1 MNTSI
6 VKQSCTWA
14 VTSVLALLAAGCTA
28 QQQARQTQPPP
39 PAAVQPAPAAQPG
52 FRTVSAAFPTGNRQ
66 TSVLLVEKTVP
77 TEVLA
82 GQPFDIVYKISN
94 LTDLLVQEVT
104 FAGQA
109 DRNFR
114 AEDATPE
121 PDRLA
126 DNEATWIIGDL
137 PPRQSREIRVR
148 GAALEEGSVTG
159 CGTVTFNPVLCDT
172 IRVVKPAIQL
182 AKSMPAQVIQ
192 CDPIPVRLVVR
203 NNGSSALTGVRVTDM
218 LPAGLQTES
227 GQNTATFDVGT
238 LAPGESK
245 ELTFNA
251 SATRTGKFTNPA
263 RATSAQGVE
272 ATTEASITVVKPAL
286 TVECQVPALKEMDG
300 QRFTEFFGRPFEVC
314 WTVQNTGDAVSANTV
329 LEVPVPA
336 GLTFR
341 SATEGGSA
349 SGGAVVWNLG
359 SLAPGASRKVCAT
372 FVGANAGGFTFSA
385 STRGACASPAATTC
399 SVTIQGISAIL
410 VEVVD
415 DPDPIQVGEETTY
428 TIRVT
433 NQGGGLDLRDVVVK
447 AIFPD
452 EMAPGAASGAG
463 QVSGK
468 TVTWPAV
475 ANLPVKQ
482 AVTYT
487 VKGRALKAGDNRVRF
502 EVTTRE
508 RPTPIVELESTTAY

>member
-1 MNTSI
+1 MKNST
-6 VKQSCTWA
+6 VKQSCVLA
-14 VTSVLALLAAGCTA
+14 VTTVLAILAAGCTA
-28 QQQARQTQPPP
+28 QQQARQTK
-39 PAAVQPAPAAQPG
+39 APAPAATEPAPTPG
-52 FRTVSAAFPTGNRQ
+52 FRTTSAAFPTGNRQ

-82 GQPFDIVYKISN
+82 GQPFEVVYKISN
-94 LTDLLVQEVT
+94 LTDLLVQDVT
-104 FAGQA
+104 FTGTS

-114 AEDATPE
+114 PEDATPE
-121 PDRLA
+121 PDRMG
-126 DNEATWIIGDL
+126 DREATWVIGDL

-148 GAALEEGSVTG
+148 GSALEEGTVSG
-159 CGTVTFNPVLCDT
+159 CGSVTFNPVLCDA

-203 NNGSSALTGVRVTDM
+203 NNGSSTLTGVRVVDS
-218 LPAGLQTES
+218 LPAGLQTEA
-227 GQNTATFDVGT
+227 GQNTASFDVGT
-238 LAPGESK
+238 LAPGEAK

-263 RATSAQGVE
+263 RVTTAQGVE
-272 ATTEASITVVKPAL
+272 ATAEASITVTKPVL
-286 TVECQVPALKEMDG
+286 TVACDVPALKEMDG

-314 WTVQNTGDAVSANTV
+314 WTVKNTGDAVSANTV

-341 SATEGGSA
+341 AATEGGTA

-372 FVGANAGGFTFSA
+372 FVGASAGNYTFSA
-385 STRGACASPAATTC
+385 NTRGACADRVATTC

-433 NQGGGLDLRDVVVK
+433 NQGGGLDLHDVVVK

-452 EMAPGAASGAG
+452 EMAPGVASGAA
-463 QVSGK
+463 QVVGK

-482 AVTYT
+482 VITYT

-508 RPTPIVELESTTAY
+508 RPAPIIELESTTAY